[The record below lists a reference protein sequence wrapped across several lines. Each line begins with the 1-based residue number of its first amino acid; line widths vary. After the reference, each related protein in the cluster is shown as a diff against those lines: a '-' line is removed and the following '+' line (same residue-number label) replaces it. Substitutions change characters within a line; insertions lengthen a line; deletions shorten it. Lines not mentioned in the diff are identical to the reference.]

1 MIRKFAVSSALLDD
15 PVGFRELT
23 SLEKVAHRHTFAY
36 EPREGFLYVRSRAI
50 SSRTND
56 NFDTFPADELKKSW
70 ATFVGKPV
78 FVNHHNEDHK
88 RMRGVIIDAAL
99 HEDTGPDGTED
110 TWVEVLMEVDAVK
123 FPLLAEAVVR
133 RDIERTSMGCD
144 VIESECSVCANV
156 ARTPSQ
162 YCAHVARMK
171 GQRVRRKNEKTGEM
185 EDVLVHEI
193 CRGLSFF
200 ENSLLVEDPADP
212 TAFVYGVDDRG
223 LAMMARSKSKDV
235 ELEDHQ
241 KDRFKGVTVKKDSK
255 GYFVQT
261 HRARSKSYDTIDKI
275 PDSAIKFI
283 ESTGSKTADRLNDGV
298 RKMDS
303 NDGYSVNKGYYGL
316 VEPGEVAW
324 SVEYVQFKSDA
335 NQIWALRDA
344 ITAEV
349 AKQTGAKPFGQDA
362 TPEQKSLTEAVWPGW
377 IGDDHRAR
385 MSVKSDGNG
394 GWIFR
399 EYDWGAWSFTIGS
412 NGRVSKIATEDKRVP
427 GNVETLRMHECPVC
441 SSEGRWNSDGRCAV
455 CGYLPAPK
463 PFQEPNTD
471 VAGRVDRD
479 GGWFDPDLTEATPFE
494 APDPSQQKT
503 EDPSPVQ
510 PGLPTTKGQ
519 KVALSQGDIPMT
531 TNNLAMAARKRQASA
546 QPSTQ
551 RLVEENA
558 ALRNRIAQLTK
569 RADEENPAQPVPEPA
584 TTSPAESH
592 EETVAEPEAQ
602 NVDVETPGGVIADPI
617 KAPGDVETIGGE
629 AQDEI
634 LAGTNQTDNVEAPV
648 AGTTEVDPAAVIDV
662 QPDHRGETL
671 GEPAFTGDW
680 INPGA
685 DTVPDIGGNAAGGG
699 SVESSRAFKAALG
712 RRNAE
717 TRDRIWAS
725 IRLARLR
732 LQAGIEKGDEL
743 ELARRI
749 EASSDSMEAI
759 VREASTIQTLAQRQP
774 QQRTA
779 PRTAR
784 RAPSLASD
792 RPAVVGGLASRSGG
806 DDEAL
811 FE

>member
-1 MIRKFAVSSALLDD
+1 MIRKFAVSTSLLD
-15 PVGFRELT
+15 PVVEVRELT
-23 SLEKVAHRHTFAY
+23 HLEKAAHRHTFQY
-36 EPREGFLYVRSRAI
+36 EPRVGFLYVRSRAI

-56 NFDTFPADELKKSW
+56 NFDTFPAEELKKSW

-78 FVNHHNEDHK
+78 FVNHHNDDHT

-99 HEDTGPDGTED
+99 HEDTAPDGGED
-110 TWVEVLMEVDAVK
+110 TWVEVLMEVDAVR
-123 FPLLAEAVVR
+123 FPLLAEAVIN
-133 RDIERTSMGCD
+133 RDVERTSMGCD

-156 ARTPSQ
+156 ARTPNQ
-162 YCAHVARMK
+162 YCAHVKRMK

-212 TAFVYGVDDRG
+212 TAFTYGVDTRG
-223 LAMMARSKSKDV
+223 LTMNAKSVSKSV
-235 ELEDHQ
+235 ELEDYQ
-241 KDRFKGVTVKKDSK
+241 TERFDGVTVKKDNK

-261 HRARSKSYDTIDKI
+261 HRARSKSYKTIDDI
-275 PDSAIKFI
+275 PDSAIQFI
-283 ESTGSKTADRLNDGV
+283 ESTGAKTSGRADMDYAVLVQGDKLFVLDGPMDNGEPGYEEWARERQYMNRSVEFWSAESVDSWAGEIVRNSKT
-298 RKMDS
+298 
-303 NDGYSVNKGYYGL
+303 
-316 VEPGEVAW
+316 
-324 SVEYVQFKSDA
+324 
-335 NQIWALRDA
+335 
-344 ITAEV
+344 
-349 AKQTGAKPFGQDA
+349 
-362 TPEQKSLTEAVWPGW
+362 
-377 IGDDHRAR
+377 
-385 MSVKSDGNG
+385 
-394 GWIFR
+394 
-399 EYDWGAWSFTIGS
+399 
-412 NGRVSKIATEDKRVP
+412 ATEDKRVP

-441 SSEGRWNSDGRCAV
+441 SAEGRWNSDGRCSV

-494 APDPSQQKT
+494 APDHQASKKKN
-503 EDPSPVQ
+503 PSPVQ
-510 PGLPTTKGQ
+510 LAPSTTKGQ
-519 KVALSQGDIPMT
+519 KVALSQGDTTMT
-531 TNNLAMAARKRQASA
+531 QNNLAMAARRRQAA
-546 QPSTQ
+546 AKPSTQ
-551 RLVEENA
+551 RLVDENA
-558 ALRNRIAQLTK
+558 ALRERIAQLTK

-584 TTSPAESH
+584 ATAPAES
-592 EETVAEPEAQ
+592 EEATVAEPEAQ
-602 NVDVETPGGVIADPI
+602 SVDVETPGGVLADPI
-617 KAPGDVETIGGE
+617 QNGPADVEAVGGI

-662 QPDHRGETL
+662 QPDNSAETF
-671 GEPAFTGDW
+671 GDPAFSGDW

-685 DTVPDIGGNAAGGG
+685 DTVPDIGGNAAGG
-699 SVESSRAFKAALG
+699 SVEASRAFRAALG

-732 LQAGIEKGDEL
+732 ISAGIAQGDEL
-743 ELARRI
+743 DLARQI
-749 EASSDSMEAI
+749 EASKDSMEAI
-759 VREASTIQTLAQRQP
+759 TREASTIHALAQRQP
-774 QQRTA
+774 ARTSATRTA
-779 PRTAR
+779 GR

-792 RPAVVGGLASRSGG
+792 RPAVVGGLASRNGG